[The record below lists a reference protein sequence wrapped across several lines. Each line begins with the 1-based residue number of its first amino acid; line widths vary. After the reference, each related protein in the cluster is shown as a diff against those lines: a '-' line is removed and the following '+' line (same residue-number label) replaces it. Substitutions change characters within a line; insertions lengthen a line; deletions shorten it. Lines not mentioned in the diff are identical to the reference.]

1 MKILKPKFWSEKIS
15 LFSIIL
21 FPFSAILI
29 FYILLKKKFLKVKR
43 FEIPIICVGNI
54 YLGGTGKTPT
64 SILLATE
71 LSKLGKNPVILRK
84 YYKNHNDEYSLIKK
98 RFKNLILS
106 KNRTDGIREAE
117 ISNFDSII
125 LDDGLQDYGIK
136 KNLNIVCF
144 NSSQLIGNGMVLPA
158 GPLRENLAALKNT
171 QIVIINGAKNEKF
184 EKKILG
190 INDKLD
196 IFYSY
201 YKPLNIKQFTN
212 KKILAIAGI
221 GNPENYFK
229 LLNEYHLDI
238 QKKLVFPDHYEFSK
252 QEIYNILKQAEEE
265 NLKILMTEKD
275 YYKVNQYNF
284 DNINY
289 LQVSLEIHNQKKLID
304 RLTTLYD

>member
-29 FYILLKKKFLKVKR
+29 FYILLKKRFLKVKR

-252 QEIYNILKQAEEE
+252 QEIFNILKQAEEE

-304 RLTTLYD
+304 RLITLYD

>member
-1 MKILKPKFWSEKIS
+1 M
-15 LFSIIL
+15 
-21 FPFSAILI
+21 
-29 FYILLKKKFLKVKR
+29 
-43 FEIPIICVGNI
+43 G
-54 YLGGTGKTPT
+54 
-64 SILLATE
+64 
-71 LSKLGKNPVILRK
+71 
-84 YYKNHNDEYSLIKK
+84 
-98 RFKNLILS
+98 
-106 KNRTDGIREAE
+106 
-117 ISNFDSII
+117 
-125 LDDGLQDYGIK
+125 
-136 KNLNIVCF
+136 
-144 NSSQLIGNGMVLPA
+144 
-158 GPLRENLAALKNT
+158 NLAALKNT

-252 QEIYNILKQAEEE
+252 QEIFNILKQAEEE

>member
-98 RFKNLILS
+98 KFKNLILS

-304 RLTTLYD
+304 RLITLYD

>member
-1 MKILKPKFWSEKIS
+1 MRIFKPKFWSEKIS

-29 FYILLKKKFLKVKR
+29 FYIFLKKKFLKVKS

-98 RFKNLILS
+98 KFKNLILN
-106 KNRTDGIREAE
+106 KNRTDGIKEAE

-252 QEIYNILKQAEEE
+252 QEIYNIIKQAEKE

-275 YYKVNQYNF
+275 YYKVEQFNF

-289 LQVSLEIHNQKKLID
+289 LQVSLEVHNQKKLID

>member
-158 GPLRENLAALKNT
+158 GPLRENLTALKNT

-275 YYKVNQYNF
+275 YYRVNQYNF
-284 DNINY
+284 NNINY

>member
-1 MKILKPKFWSEKIS
+1 MKIFKPKFWSEKIS

-21 FPFSAILI
+21 YPFSAILI
-29 FYILLKKKFLKVKR
+29 FYIFLKKKFLKVKR

-98 RFKNLILS
+98 KFKNLILS
-106 KNRTDGIREAE
+106 RNRADGIREAE

-144 NSSQLIGNGMVLPA
+144 NNNQLIGNGMVLPA

-171 QIVIINGAKNEKF
+171 QIVIINGGKNDKF
-184 EKKILG
+184 EEKILG
-190 INDKLD
+190 INNKLEV
-196 IFYSY
+196 FYSY

-212 KKILAIAGI
+212 KKILAVAGI

-252 QEIYNILKQAEEE
+252 QEIYNIIKQAEEE

>member
-1 MKILKPKFWSEKIS
+1 MKIFKPKFWSEKIS

-21 FPFSAILI
+21 YPFSAILI
-29 FYILLKKKFLKVKR
+29 FYIFLKKKFLKVKR

-98 RFKNLILS
+98 KFKNLILS

-158 GPLRENLAALKNT
+158 GPLRENLVALKNT

-238 QKKLVFPDHYEFSK
+238 KKKLVFPDHYEFSK
-252 QEIYNILKQAEEE
+252 QEIYDILKQAEEE

>member
-29 FYILLKKKFLKVKR
+29 FYIFLKKKFLKVKR

-98 RFKNLILS
+98 KFKNLILS
-106 KNRTDGIREAE
+106 RNRADGIREAE

-144 NSSQLIGNGMVLPA
+144 NNNQLIGNGMVLPA

-171 QIVIINGAKNEKF
+171 QIVIINGGKNDKF
-184 EKKILG
+184 EEKILG
-190 INDKLD
+190 INNKLEV
-196 IFYSY
+196 FYSY

-212 KKILAIAGI
+212 KKILAVAGI

-252 QEIYNILKQAEEE
+252 QEIYNIIKQAEEE

-275 YYKVNQYNF
+275 YYKVKKYNYK
-284 DNINY
+284 NINY

>member
-252 QEIYNILKQAEEE
+252 QEIYDILKQAEEE

>member
-29 FYILLKKKFLKVKR
+29 FYILLKKRFLKVKR

-98 RFKNLILS
+98 KFKNLILS

-144 NSSQLIGNGMVLPA
+144 NNNQLIGNGMVLPA
-158 GPLRENLAALKNT
+158 GPLRENLVALKNT
-171 QIVIINGAKNEKF
+171 QIV
-184 EKKILG
+184 KKSLIL
-190 INDKLD
+190 NNCV
-196 IFYSY
+196 FY
-201 YKPLNIKQFTN
+201 
-212 KKILAIAGI
+212 
-221 GNPENYFK
+221 
-229 LLNEYHLDI
+229 
-238 QKKLVFPDHYEFSK
+238 
-252 QEIYNILKQAEEE
+252 
-265 NLKILMTEKD
+265 
-275 YYKVNQYNF
+275 
-284 DNINY
+284 
-289 LQVSLEIHNQKKLID
+289 
-304 RLTTLYD
+304 

>member
-1 MKILKPKFWSEKIS
+1 MKIFKPKFWSEKIS

-21 FPFSAILI
+21 YPFSAILI
-29 FYILLKKKFLKVKR
+29 FYIFLKKKFLKVKR

-98 RFKNLILS
+98 KFKNLILS
-106 KNRTDGIREAE
+106 RNRADGIREAE

-144 NSSQLIGNGMVLPA
+144 NNNQLIGNGMVLPA

-171 QIVIINGAKNEKF
+171 QIVIINGGKNDKF
-184 EKKILG
+184 EEKILG
-190 INDKLD
+190 INNKLEV
-196 IFYSY
+196 FYSY

-212 KKILAIAGI
+212 KKILAVAGI

-252 QEIYNILKQAEEE
+252 QEIYNIIKQAEEE

-275 YYKVNQYNF
+275 YYKVKKYNYK
-284 DNINY
+284 NINY

>member
-1 MKILKPKFWSEKIS
+1 MKIFKPKFWSEKIS

-98 RFKNLILS
+98 KFKNLILS

-144 NSSQLIGNGMVLPA
+144 NNNQLIGNGMVLPA

-171 QIVIINGAKNEKF
+171 QIVIINGGKNDKF
-184 EKKILG
+184 EEKILG
-190 INDKLD
+190 INNKLEV
-196 IFYSY
+196 FYSY

-212 KKILAIAGI
+212 KKILAVAGI

-252 QEIYNILKQAEEE
+252 QEIYNIIKQAEEE

-275 YYKVNQYNF
+275 YYKVKKYNYK
-284 DNINY
+284 NINY

>member
-1 MKILKPKFWSEKIS
+1 MKIFKPKFWSEKIS

-21 FPFSAILI
+21 YPFSAILI
-29 FYILLKKKFLKVKR
+29 FYIFLKKKFLKVKR

-98 RFKNLILS
+98 KFKNLILS
-106 KNRTDGIREAE
+106 RNRADGIREAE

-125 LDDGLQDYGIK
+125 LDDGLQDYDIK

-144 NSSQLIGNGMVLPA
+144 NNNQLIGNGMVLPA

-171 QIVIINGAKNEKF
+171 QIVIINGGKNDKF
-184 EKKILG
+184 EEKILG
-190 INDKLD
+190 INNKLEV
-196 IFYSY
+196 FYSY

-212 KKILAIAGI
+212 KKILAVAGI

-252 QEIYNILKQAEEE
+252 QEIYNIIKQAEEE

-275 YYKVNQYNF
+275 YYKVKKYNYK
-284 DNINY
+284 NINY

>member
-98 RFKNLILS
+98 KFKNLILS

-158 GPLRENLAALKNT
+158 GPLRENLVALKNT

-190 INDKLD
+190 INKKLD

-238 QKKLVFPDHYEFSK
+238 KKKLVFPDHYEFSK
-252 QEIYNILKQAEEE
+252 QEIYDILKQAEEE